1 MRQFWVLSLLLPV
14 IAACNNAPEP
24 EGEGQAGQTAEPE
37 NIVFVSQ
44 KAGNSVAFYT
54 LAGELL
60 KEIPVNP
67 HPHEV
72 VLSEDGS
79 RLYVTDN
86 GTMAI
91 EIDGMGGNKISIID
105 MQAREKIGE
114 VDLGQW
120 HRPHGIDL
128 CRDGTLLVTSENPD
142 RLLLINPET
151 MQIETDYSTGG
162 ETPHIVKCSP
172 DSSTAY
178 VSNARS
184 RTVSFVD
191 LETGEYE
198 LLETGARPEGS
209 TLNADGSRLYVVHR
223 DDAKIAVIDT
233 ENREVLGEIQT
244 GETPVRVGVTADE
257 QYLAYG
263 LFSEQKVGVASLAT
277 MEQIGELD
285 LAGEPVSLEMAPDGQ
300 RALTCAQNAD
310 VCYVVS
316 VPEIRIL
323 HEFKTREGAGPDP
336 ALLLVNE

>member
-1 MRQFWVLSLLLPV
+1 MRYFWFLSFLLS
-14 IAACNNAPEP
+14 AFACNAAPE
-24 EGEGQAGQTAEPE
+24 EGGATEPG
-37 NIVFVSQ
+37 NVVVVSQ
-44 KAGNSVAFYT
+44 KAGNSVGFYT
-54 LAGELL
+54 LSGELL
-60 KEIPVNP
+60 REIPVNP

-72 VLSEDGS
+72 VLSEDGTH
-79 RLYVTDN
+79 LYVTDN

-91 EIDGMGGNKISIID
+91 EIAGEGGNKISIID
-105 MQAREKIGE
+105 MQAREKVGE
-114 VDLGQW
+114 IDLGQW

-128 CRDGTLLVTSENPD
+128 CTDGTLLVTSENPD

-151 MQIETDYSTGG
+151 RQIEQDYSTGG

-191 LETGEYE
+191 LDSGEYE

-209 TLNADGSRLYVVHR
+209 TLNEDGSRLYVVHR
-223 DDAKIAVIDT
+223 DGARIAIIDT
-233 ENREVLGEIQT
+233 ENVEVLGEIET

-257 QYLAYG
+257 QYLAYA
-263 LFSEQKVGVASLAT
+263 LMSEEKMGVASLAT
-277 MEQIGELD
+277 MEQIGEVD

-316 VPEIRIL
+316 VPEMRIL
-323 HEFKTREGAGPDP
+323 HEFRTREGAGPDP
-336 ALLLVNE
+336 ALLLENE